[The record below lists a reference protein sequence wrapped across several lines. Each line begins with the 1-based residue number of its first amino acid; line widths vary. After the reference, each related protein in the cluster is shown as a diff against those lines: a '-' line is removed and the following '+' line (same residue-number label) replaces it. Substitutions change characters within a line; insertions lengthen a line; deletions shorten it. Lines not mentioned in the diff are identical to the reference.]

1 MQPKMLL
8 QFAKNI
14 LFEEM
19 SVSWTFEMGRIK
31 HIHFVGIGGVG
42 MAGIAEVLLSQG
54 YRVSGS
60 DLTDNALTKR
70 LRSIGADIFQD
81 HKASNVEHAD
91 VVVRS
96 SAVDM
101 ENPELIAARA
111 AHTPIV
117 QRAEMLGELMRFRY
131 GIAIAGTHGKTTTT
145 SLVTSILA
153 EEGVDPT
160 FVIGGRLN
168 SAGSNARLGTGRYLV
183 AEADESDASFL
194 HLQPMI
200 SVVTNIDADHMS
212 TYNNDFSQLCAA
224 FIEFLHRLP
233 FYGLAV
239 LCVDDPVVQEILSEV
254 SRPIVTYGF
263 TDDANFKATD
273 ISQQGT
279 RTQFTAI
286 RPNGMSSLQV
296 TLNLPGR
303 HNVLNALAAIAI
315 ATELKI
321 SDQAIQAALDKFAG
335 IGRRFQI
342 YGDYALQKGG
352 SIKLIDDYGHHP
364 REIAATLQAARQSWP
379 MNRLVMV
386 YQPHRYT
393 RTRDLF
399 KEFCEVLSQPD
410 LLVLLDIYS
419 AGEKPIAGA
428 DGATLV
434 KAIQANGQA
443 NALFVEHHSKLAND
457 LQNVLQDGDILL
469 MQGAGNIGALAAH
482 LAVTHLRES
491 VPQISN
497 ATH

>member
-1 MQPKMLL
+1 M
-8 QFAKNI
+8 
-14 LFEEM
+14 
-19 SVSWTFEMGRIK
+19 SWTFEMGRVK
-31 HIHFVGIGGVG
+31 HIHFIGIGGVG

-60 DLTDNALTKR
+60 DLADNALTRR
-70 LRSIGADIFQD
+70 LRDIGAEIYFG
-81 HKASNVEHAD
+81 HKASHVEHAD

-101 ENPELIAARA
+101 ENPEMIAARA
-111 AHTPIV
+111 SHTPIV

-194 HLQPMI
+194 YLQPMI
-200 SVVTNIDADHMS
+200 SVITNIDADHMS
-212 TYNNDFSQLCAA
+212 TYQNDFSLLQSA

-239 LCVDDPVVQEILSEV
+239 LCVDDPVVKQILPEV
-254 SRPIVTYGF
+254 SRPFVTYGF
-263 TDDANFKATD
+263 TDDANFKA
-273 ISQQGT
+273 ISITQTGT
-279 RTQFTAI
+279 RTQFIVT
-286 RPNGMSSLQV
+286 RPNGLSPLNV

-342 YGDYALQKGG
+342 YGDFSLEKGG
-352 SIKLIDDYGHHP
+352 SVKLIDDYGHHP
-364 REIAATLQAARQSWP
+364 REIAATLQAARHSWP
-379 MNRLVMV
+379 ERRLVMV

-399 KEFCEVLSQPD
+399 NDFCDVLSQPD
-410 LLVLLDIYS
+410 LLVLLDVYS
-419 AGEKPIAGA
+419 AGESPIDGA
-428 DGATLV
+428 DGATLF
-434 KAIQANGQA
+434 KSICERGQRDHV
-443 NALFVEHHSKLAND
+443 FIEQHHELAKD
-457 LQNVLQDGDILL
+457 LQNVLRDGDILL
-469 MQGAGNIGALAAH
+469 MQGAGNIGGLASHLAA
-482 LAVTHLRES
+482 TQLRES
-491 VPQISN
+491 VPG
-497 ATH
+497 